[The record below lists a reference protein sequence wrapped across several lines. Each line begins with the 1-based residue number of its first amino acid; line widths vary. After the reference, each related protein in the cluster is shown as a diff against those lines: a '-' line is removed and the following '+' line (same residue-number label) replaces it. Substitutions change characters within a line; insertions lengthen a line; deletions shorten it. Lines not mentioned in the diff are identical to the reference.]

1 MDLPNKADIL
11 RKEKLQL
18 HLCCLSQKNVQCVM
32 DSLKPDA
39 TAQDVA
45 TAMLTIENHWP
56 TPGHLIIMVNPQ
68 DKTKRIW
75 LPDKL
80 VSLINSF
87 ISEKRLSEEL
97 NQGITMFACL
107 H

>member
-1 MDLPNKADIL
+1 M

-18 HLCCLSQKNVQCVM
+18 HICCLSQKGVQSVM
-32 DSLKPDA
+32 DSFKPDA

-45 TAMLTIENHWP
+45 TAMLTIENDWP

-68 DKTKRIW
+68 DKSKKVW

-80 VSLINSF
+80 VSPVISF
-87 ISEKRLSEEL
+87 ISGKWLSEEMK
-97 NQGITMFACL
+97 QGIIMFACL